1 MAVSILA
8 WQVLSQ
14 VAALCKSLE
23 FCGAKIS
30 DAVPRETAPRS
41 ILSIIIIIKR
51 SNHFWY
57 LLNTRVREGED
68 ISIGLK

>member
-14 VAALCKSLE
+14 VAVLCKSLE

-30 DAVPRETAPRS
+30 DAVPREIAPRS
-41 ILSIIIIIKR
+41 ILSIIKIIKR

>member
-57 LLNTRVREGED
+57 LLDTRVREGED

>member
-14 VAALCKSLE
+14 VAVLCKSLE

-41 ILSIIIIIKR
+41 ILSIIIILKR
-51 SNHFWY
+51 ANHFWP
-57 LLNTRVREGED
+57 LINTRVREGED
-68 ISIGLK
+68 ISIGYK

>member
-57 LLNTRVREGED
+57 LLYTRVREGED